1 MKFKNGD
8 AKHVA
13 LASALKHE
21 FLRCADAFDDFAAA
35 AKLSLVKTDDIR
47 LVYRPTTRTAGSS
60 ISLPLGVEAD
70 DFAERSLGEGVSC
83 QLDWIISHA
92 ELTPLPLAAVVAAIA
107 RALPPAPP
115 ASPAPPVPFAVL
127 AAFVIWGS
135 NRDGVSACP
144 APDARKAGDV
154 QRYRMR

>member
-47 LVYRPTTRTAGSS
+47 LVYRTYNANGRFIHQSAVGGRSGRLHGALFGGRGVLSTR
-60 ISLPLGVEAD
+60 
-70 DFAERSLGEGVSC
+70 
-83 QLDWIISHA
+83 LDYF
-92 ELTPLPLAAVVAAIA
+92 T
-107 RALPPAPP
+107 
-115 ASPAPPVPFAVL
+115 
-127 AAFVIWGS
+127 
-135 NRDGVSACP
+135 C
-144 APDARKAGDV
+144 
-154 QRYRMR
+154 